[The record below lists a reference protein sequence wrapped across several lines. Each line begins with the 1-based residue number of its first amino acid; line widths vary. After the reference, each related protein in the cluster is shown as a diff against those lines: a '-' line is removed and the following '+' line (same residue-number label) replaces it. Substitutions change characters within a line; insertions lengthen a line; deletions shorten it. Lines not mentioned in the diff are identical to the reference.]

1 MWAMYAQWQLA
12 FLAKV
17 LLADCLASEFLVRAR
32 SQDTTTQYNIEY
44 NILAS
49 T

>member
-1 MWAMYAQWQLA
+1 MWAIYAQWQLA

-32 SQDTTTQYNIEY
+32 NSQDDTTQY
-44 NILAS
+44 ILAS